1 MWRIEWGLG
10 LLAVVLA
17 VTGIFTETVWVLGVG
32 AWMLIAACLID
43 MVYRPCQQTP
53 HTSTRSPTVRVH

>member
-17 VTGIFTETVWVLGVG
+17 VTGIITETVWVLGVG

-43 MVYRPCQQTP
+43 MVYRP
-53 HTSTRSPTVRVH
+53 